1 MLRIGIKVAHLLHA
15 LFTGSHLRTRM
26 NHVGHLSANGLFR
39 EDFFRYLLDSEAKR
53 SRCSGH
59 HYQVLLV
66 FCTDT
71 NGALVQMEAD
81 LAQTVISAMSRSV
94 RDTDYIGWYRDGMVV
109 GGVLTLLGRDSTV
122 DAGMRLRTTL
132 TAILQAEL
140 GQEESHRVQVRVY
153 QQHEVS
159 TFELS

>member
-1 MLRIGIKVAHLLHA
+1 
-15 LFTGSHLRTRM
+15 
-26 NHVGHLSANGLFR
+26 
-39 EDFFRYLLDSEAKR
+39 
-53 SRCSGH
+53 
-59 HYQVLLV
+59 
-66 FCTDT
+66 
-71 NGALVQMEAD
+71 
-81 LAQTVISAMSRSV
+81 MSRSV